1 MSEEIEQDDKE
12 TGAARKRQ
20 MVIGLV
26 VVAVIAALL
35 VPTLLLSRGR
45 TDAPTAIEVVE
56 ANVQSL
62 TTKVVGQ
69 ELVVATQAELIADLR
84 RDVNQL
90 PTDMECDCVD
100 WAPAIAAIQSTLT
113 RLEGTV
119 LRYAWVSRIEGEYLD
134 VTLSGAG
141 DYGVMVTLYGA
152 EDVIAEARFP
162 EAYSVTRAYAV
173 SGNITA
179 VVVEPIAEWQTGD
192 IIELKVTTGV
202 QYATAVVTMGGVES
216 TPGW

>member
-1 MSEEIEQDDKE
+1 MSEEEQDDKE
-12 TGAARKRQ
+12 TGAARKSK

-26 VVAVIAALL
+26 VVGVIAALL
-35 VPTLLLSRGR
+35 VPTLLIARGR
-45 TDAPTAIEVVE
+45 TDKPTAIEVVE

-62 TTKVVGQ
+62 TTTVATQ

-90 PTDMECDCVD
+90 PTEMVCDCED
-100 WAPAIAAIQSTLT
+100 WTATIAAIQSTLT
-113 RLEGTV
+113 NLEASV
-119 LRYAWVSRIEGEYLD
+119 LRYAWVSRIEDGYVD
-134 VTLSGAG
+134 VTLSGDG
-141 DYGVMVTLYGA
+141 DYGVMVTLYGV
-152 EDVIAEARFP
+152 EDATAEARFP
-162 EAYSVTRAYAV
+162 ATYSVGQSYAI